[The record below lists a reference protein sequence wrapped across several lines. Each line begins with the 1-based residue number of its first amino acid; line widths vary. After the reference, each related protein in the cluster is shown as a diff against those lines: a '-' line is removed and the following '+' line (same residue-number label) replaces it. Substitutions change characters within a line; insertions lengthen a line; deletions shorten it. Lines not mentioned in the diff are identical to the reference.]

1 MVSSQK
7 TKPERTPKILIFP
20 RSLSSMGP
28 VMIALLPKIFAICV
42 GLVVHERYRFSMILR
57 STRLQ
62 HNSPLFSRPIQT
74 LDRSTSARYSFL
86 IPPKTFAEPFL
97 LQIPAKRVLLS
108 VRRAESQE
116 IALTMCCL
124 TLRGIQ
130 IIMGDSGHRAAV

>member
-1 MVSSQK
+1 
-7 TKPERTPKILIFP
+7 
-20 RSLSSMGP
+20 
-28 VMIALLPKIFAICV
+28 MIALLPKIFAICV
-42 GLVVHERYRFSMILR
+42 GLVVHARYRFSMILR

-62 HNSPLFSRPIQT
+62 HNSPLFSRPIRT

-116 IALTMCCL
+116 IALKMCCL